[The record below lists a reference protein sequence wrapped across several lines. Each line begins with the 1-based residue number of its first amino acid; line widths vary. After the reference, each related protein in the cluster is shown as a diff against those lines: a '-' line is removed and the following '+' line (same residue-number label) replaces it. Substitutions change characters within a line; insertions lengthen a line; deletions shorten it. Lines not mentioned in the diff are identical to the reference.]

1 MDYTNLNFKHIL
13 VILNRKDLRSQLID
27 FIEFNQLDIKVK
39 YTNSYFEAAKYIENE
54 KAEPINHIIM
64 GFQGQ
69 GQKFIDFI
77 SFIALF
83 IWPGN
88 QLMYCKLSSRSGVS
102 FSLSPL
108 VFLSL
113 FALYDF
119 LLAIVFS

>member
-77 SFIALF
+77 EHITQQSFYF
-83 IWPGN
+83 EG
-88 QLMYCKLSSRSGVS
+88 
-102 FSLSPL
+102 
-108 VFLSL
+108 
-113 FALYDF
+113 F
-119 LLAIVFS
+119 LLELEDNKTLHTIFLRENDGK